1 MKTLRSTLHAL
12 FRKQLS
18 EQELTALLD
27 VLCKE
32 GMVKIDGIKVA
43 YDLPDKVVTGGTGR
57 EKEAPL

>member
-27 VLCKE
+27 ALCKE
-32 GMVKIDGIKVA
+32 GIVKIDGMKVA
-43 YDLPDKVVTGGTGR
+43 YDLSSKAAMP
-57 EKEAPL
+57 ASP

>member
-27 VLCKE
+27 ALCTE
-32 GMVKIDGIKVA
+32 GMVKIDGLKVA
-43 YDLPDKVVTGGTGR
+43 YDLPSKVAIPAT
-57 EKEAPL
+57 L